1 MGNSQSSLP
10 KYYNAD
16 PSNDAPSHSLSGYLD
31 LASSAMGASVV
42 RASDE
47 RFGAAENLIKAG
59 APSQSDAWVTRRHNP
74 TADWAVVR
82 LGSTGTIAGFDIDTR
97 GLDGDQAAAVSIQG
111 CLAPENATV
120 DDDGDMSVAWE
131 ELLPKV
137 EVSGNSRHQLAL
149 WAPTS
154 ATFSHVRIT
163 LHPDGGV
170 ARLRVYG
177 TVVAETTEGECDLAC
192 ATTGARVIA
201 ASNDRLGSKDNLIL
215 PGLSTDPSTQ
225 GWKTRRTHSPDH
237 SDWAIVRLAE
247 PGFLTRIAIDTRPYD
262 GDQPVAASV
271 QACYSELAN
280 PERDAECFWYQIAPR
295 TELNANKLHELD
307 VTLNDVPFSHIK
319 LVVHPDGAIAR
330 LRAYGQRVQ
339 EIEVEAARE
348 EAEAKAEAALAA
360 EIGFGDSTPAS
371 STDAEDV
378 AATAA
383 EPQATVEVVTAE
395 TVEVVVKPRKSED
408 LAGVHRVKK
417 SKRTE
422 KPQLLSPGRPKKVK
436 PKRSSEDSNEI
447 LAADQF
453 SSRAGELIQ
462 SLTSP
467 VPQRKRARTRSRAED
482 DSEEGSVDTADGKAK
497 RTSRKSKSRSKTD
510 A

>member
-10 KYYNAD
+10 TYYNAD
-16 PSNDAPSHSLSGYLD
+16 PSNDAHTHSLSGYID

-47 RFGAAENLIKAG
+47 KFGAADNLIKAS
-59 APSQSDAWVTRRHNP
+59 APGQSDAWVTRRHNP
-74 TADWAVVR
+74 TEDWAVIR

-111 CLAPENATV
+111 CLAPEDANV
-120 DDDGDMSVAWE
+120 DDEGDLSVEWE
-131 ELLPKV
+131 DLLPKV

-149 WAPTS
+149 WTPTT

-177 TVVAETTEGECDLAC
+177 TVVAEATEGECDLAC

-225 GWKTRRTHSPDH
+225 GWKTRRAHSVDH

-295 TELNANKLHELD
+295 TELNANELHELD

-319 LVVHPDGAIAR
+319 LIVHPDGAIAR

-339 EIEVEAARE
+339 EIEVEVARE

-371 STDAEDV
+371 ATDAED
-378 AATAA
+378 AAASA
-383 EPQATVEVVTAE
+383 EPQAAVEVE
-395 TVEVVVKPRKSED
+395 TVEAVEVIVKPRKSED
-408 LAGVHRVKK
+408 PAAAHRVKK
-417 SKRTE
+417 SKRTD
-422 KPQLLSPGRPKKVK
+422 KQQLLSPGRPKKVK

-467 VPQRKRARTRSRAED
+467 IPQRKRARTRSRAED
-482 DSEEGSVDTADGKAK
+482 TDEGSVDAADGKPK
-497 RTSRKSKSRSKTD
+497 RISRKSKPRSKTD